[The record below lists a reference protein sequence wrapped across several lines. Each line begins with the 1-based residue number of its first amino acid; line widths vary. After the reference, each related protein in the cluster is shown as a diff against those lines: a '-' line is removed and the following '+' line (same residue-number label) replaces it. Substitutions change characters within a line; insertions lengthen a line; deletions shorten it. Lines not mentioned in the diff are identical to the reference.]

1 MFRTIRFASQQNRLN
16 DARGRSCCAS
26 MKNVAI
32 VAVAAAMMS
41 VGLAGCGKDD
51 GKDASTQVV
60 SVKPLPVPT
69 HQDKSESDRPR
80 EPEVSTAKLQP
91 ADAKDDAAYKSLF
104 LDSSRLSGWVKTQ
117 AVTGGTAAAIND
129 YLPELAEVLKPYQPV
144 RVARAAYQRYNR
156 QTLEPVTAILVEA
169 PSHAD
174 AYGMLSVASPSVDTI
189 KVGVVC
195 RIDPDDK
202 DMYILRGKYL
212 GVFRGSSRSVES
224 GKAMELLAGKIMFE
238 LPGRGGAPNLVS
250 MFMSEG
256 LPMAR
261 TFYIRDLVAMRG
273 PGGRDI
279 LDAIGMTQTDKFST
293 ALQLGPKAE
302 FAIAAFTVE
311 NWETPDVLWVAK
323 YPSHEQAMKAYSA
336 YRLLMR
342 KSSKDRLTQNT
353 LIKEPRGA
361 YLFGCW
367 TMDAESL
374 VHLMKA
380 VEKSFS
386 E

>member
-1 MFRTIRFASQQNRLN
+1 
-16 DARGRSCCAS
+16 
-26 MKNVAI
+26 
-32 VAVAAAMMS
+32 
-41 VGLAGCGKDD
+41 
-51 GKDASTQVV
+51 
-60 SVKPLPVPT
+60 
-69 HQDKSESDRPR
+69 
-80 EPEVSTAKLQP
+80 
-91 ADAKDDAAYKSLF
+91 
-104 LDSSRLSGWVKTQ
+104 
-117 AVTGGTAAAIND
+117 
-129 YLPELAEVLKPYQPV
+129 
-144 RVARAAYQRYNR
+144 
-156 QTLEPVTAILVEA
+156 
-169 PSHAD
+169 
-174 AYGMLSVASPSVDTI
+174 
-189 KVGVVC
+189 
-195 RIDPDDK
+195 
-202 DMYILRGKYL
+202 
-212 GVFRGSSRSVES
+212 VFRGSSRSVES